1 MSCMYVCT
9 CVCVCVCVC
18 VFLSVCI
25 IIIINIIFFFFVFYK
40 RPRNHFRD
48 IVGSRDKKIEI
59 NQITKLTKRE
69 KIVSW
74 SNRVYRSIEGDV
86 LRSSITTGHET
97 NPSFHSSPFNLTRT
111 SNGDHRCLAISFS
124 SQHLWNISGRSSL
137 RQKRRKMKIEIIKV
151 TINDTRIEIKKVEF
165 VLLDRRKWM
174 KRSISQKNRIQ
185 KNFRNLSNKL
195 KQNW

>member
-1 MSCMYVCT
+1 MTISYINTYFMNSTWQEKRIWFTWTNDVLKTCDFYLINKRVLYVCVY
-9 CVCVCVCVC
+9 VCLCVC

-111 SNGDHRCLAISFS
+111 SNGDHL
-124 SQHLWNISGRSSL
+124 L
-137 RQKRRKMKIEIIKV
+137 
-151 TINDTRIEIKKVEF
+151 
-165 VLLDRRKWM
+165 VLLSRVNIYGIFRDDHPFDREGEK
-174 KRSISQKNRIQ
+174 S
-185 KNFRNLSNKL
+185 KL
-195 KQNW
+195 

>member
-1 MSCMYVCT
+1 MYVCT

-97 NPSFHSSPFNLTRT
+97 NPSFHSSPLNLTRT
-111 SNGDHRCLAISFS
+111 ETTVSYSFLEPTFMEYFGTIIPSAEKEKNENRNYKSYDQRYADRNKKSWIRFVGS
-124 SQHLWNISGRSSL
+124 SQMNETIDFTEEPNSKKLSKL
-137 RQKRRKMKIEIIKV
+137 IE
-151 TINDTRIEIKKVEF
+151 
-165 VLLDRRKWM
+165 
-174 KRSISQKNRIQ
+174 
-185 KNFRNLSNKL
+185 
-195 KQNW
+195 

>member
-1 MSCMYVCT
+1 MCVRVS
-9 CVCVCVCVC
+9 VCVCV
-18 VFLSVCI
+18 SVCFSPCVLLLLLI
-25 IIIINIIFFFFVFYK
+25 LFFFFVFYK

-97 NPSFHSSPFNLTRT
+97 NPSFHSSPLNLTRT
-111 SNGDHRCLAISFS
+111 ETTVSYSFLEPTFMEYFGTIIPS
-124 SQHLWNISGRSSL
+124 
-137 RQKRRKMKIEIIKV
+137 IEK
-151 TINDTRIEIKKVEF
+151 E
-165 VLLDRRKWM
+165 
-174 KRSISQKNRIQ
+174 KNE
-185 KNFRNLSNKL
+185 NRNYKSYD
-195 KQNW
+195 QRYAE